1 MISADVKA
9 DAKQQQTK
17 TGSCT
22 SSFLSE
28 VPPSKLEMQC
38 RTDVYFSFNFAL
50 HSIQLDIVCKNKR
63 DEGLFT

>member
-9 DAKQQQTK
+9 DAKQEQTK

-50 HSIQLDIVCKNKR
+50 HSIQLDIVC
-63 DEGLFT
+63 